1 MAGSEQNNRDS
12 IDTGRKHSNDKS
24 GGEPRD
30 VEESRAS
37 AGASDSHAEELRD
50 SERNHN
56 EDYGE
61 VY

>member
-1 MAGSEQNNRDS
+1 MADSERNNSES

-30 VEESRAS
+30 IEESRAS
-37 AGASDSHAEELRD
+37 AGAGDSHAEELRD
-50 SERNHN
+50 SERNHY